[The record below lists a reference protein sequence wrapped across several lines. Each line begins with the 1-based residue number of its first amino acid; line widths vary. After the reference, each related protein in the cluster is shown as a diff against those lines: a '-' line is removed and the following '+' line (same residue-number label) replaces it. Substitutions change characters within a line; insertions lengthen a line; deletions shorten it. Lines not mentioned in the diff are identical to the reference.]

1 MKIDREYQKNLLSF
15 LLEDFPSYENSFAHC
30 KMLVDE
36 DSDKYVANVE
46 YLQRHGLLE
55 DGVSLDFAMDGTP
68 FVSIKAF
75 PKITEAGIDFM
86 LDDGGLSAILRVQT
100 VKIHPDS
107 IKALL
112 EERVRAS
119 ALTDSDKSS
128 LIQRIRH
135 LPEASAKT
143 LLDKLLDRGIDLLLD
158 SASNLLDRL

>member
-15 LLEDFPSYENSFAHC
+15 LLEDFPSYENSFEHC
-30 KMLVDE
+30 KMLADE

-86 LDDGGLSAILRVQT
+86 LDDGGLSAILHVKT

-112 EERVRAS
+112 EERVQAS

>member
-15 LLEDFPSYENSFAHC
+15 LLEDFPSYENSFEHC

-36 DSDKYVANVE
+36 DNDKYVANVE

-86 LDDGGLSAILRVQT
+86 LDDGGLSAILNVQT
-100 VKIHPDS
+100 VKLHPET
-107 IKALL
+107 IKSLV
-112 EERVRAS
+112 EERIRS
-119 ALTDSDKSS
+119 AEIPDDRKSS
-128 LIQRIRH
+128 LIEQIRS
-135 LPEASAKT
+135 LPEATAKI
-143 LLDKLLDRGIDLLLD
+143 LLDKLLDKGIDLLLE
-158 SASNLLDRL
+158 SGPTLLGML

>member
-1 MKIDREYQKNLLSF
+1 M
-15 LLEDFPSYENSFAHC
+15 
-30 KMLVDE
+30 
-36 DSDKYVANVE
+36 ANVE

-86 LDDGGLSAILRVQT
+86 LDDGGLSAILHVQT

-128 LIQRIRH
+128 LIQ
-135 LPEASAKT
+135 
-143 LLDKLLDRGIDLLLD
+143 
-158 SASNLLDRL
+158 

>member
-1 MKIDREYQKNLLSF
+1 MKIDRQYQKNLLTF
-15 LLEDFPSYENSFAHC
+15 LLEDFPGYENSVEHC
-30 KMLVDE
+30 GRLSDE
-36 DSDKYVANVE
+36 DLDKYVANVD

-55 DGVSLDFAMDGTP
+55 DGAEIQFSTNGHTDYLVTP
-68 FVSIKAF
+68 F
-75 PKITEAGIDFM
+75 PKITEAGIDFI
-86 LDDGGLSAILRVQT
+86 LDDGGLSAILHVQT

>member
-15 LLEDFPSYENSFAHC
+15 LLEDFPSYENSFEHC
-30 KMLVDE
+30 KMLADE

-86 LDDGGLSAILRVQT
+86 LDDGGLSAILHVKT

-112 EERVRAS
+112 EERVQAS

-135 LPEASAKT
+135 LPKASAKT

>member
-86 LDDGGLSAILRVQT
+86 LDDGGLSAILNVQT
-100 VKIHPDS
+100 VKLHPET
-107 IKALL
+107 IKSLV
-112 EERVRAS
+112 EERIRS
-119 ALTDSDKSS
+119 AEIPDDRKSS
-128 LIQRIRH
+128 LIEQIRS
-135 LPEASAKT
+135 LPEASAKI
-143 LLDKLLDRGIDLLLD
+143 LLDKLLDKGIDLLLE
-158 SASNLLDRL
+158 SGPTLLGML

>member
-55 DGVSLDFAMDGTP
+55 DGVSLDFALDGTP

-86 LDDGGLSAILRVQT
+86 LDDGGLSAILNVQT
-100 VKIHPDS
+100 VKLHPET
-107 IKALL
+107 IKSLV
-112 EERVRAS
+112 EERIRS
-119 ALTDSDKSS
+119 AEIPDDRKSS
-128 LIQRIRH
+128 LIEQIRS
-135 LPEASAKT
+135 LPEASAKI
-143 LLDKLLDRGIDLLLD
+143 LLDKLLDKGIDLLLE
-158 SASNLLDRL
+158 SGPTLLGML

>member
-15 LLEDFPSYENSFAHC
+15 LLEDFPSYENSFEHC

-36 DSDKYVANVE
+36 DTDKYVANVE

-86 LDDGGLSAILRVQT
+86 LDDGGLSAILHVQT
-100 VKIHPDS
+100 VRLHPDT
-107 IKALL
+107 IKSLV
-112 EERVRAS
+112 EERIRS
-119 ALTDSDKSS
+119 ADLQEDVKAS
-128 LIQRIRH
+128 LIEKIRS
-135 LPEASAKT
+135 LPEEGARN
-143 LLDKLLDRGIDLLLD
+143 LLDKLLDKGIDLLID
-158 SASNLLDRL
+158 SAPSLLGML

>member
-15 LLEDFPSYENSFAHC
+15 LLEDFPSYENSFEHC
-30 KMLVDE
+30 KMLADE

-86 LDDGGLSAILRVQT
+86 LDDGGLSAILHVKT

-119 ALTDSDKSS
+119 DLTDSDKSS
-128 LIQRIRH
+128 LVQKIRH